1 MFTSHAEDA
10 VRRGTEMNLTALA
23 MDYTGF
29 MVAWENE
36 QWNATE
42 LPAVGVGSPV
52 EISRELLQKYRTEV
66 AV

>member
-1 MFTSHAEDA
+1 MFTSHVEDA

-23 MDYTGF
+23 MEYTGF
-29 MVAWENE
+29 MVGWENE
-36 QWNATE
+36 QWNATD
-42 LPAVGVGSPV
+42 LPAAGVGSPV

>member
-1 MFTSHAEDA
+1 MFTSHVGTA
-10 VRRGTEMNLTALA
+10 VRRDTTINLTALA

-52 EISRELLQKYRTEV
+52 EISRQLLQKYRTEV